1 MKITL
6 LVCLLFTFFMVT
18 YSQTNDYEK
27 LKAEAEKFYQEKS
40 YSRASEIYQK
50 ALQLKLSEKDTRWVK
65 FRLADTLWR
74 SQAATNTSDNTKFDQ
89 ALEQLNILVRDIK
102 REQDRDLVWAEVQE
116 SIGDF
121 WWQRSSTR
129 NWGQATSYYL
139 NALDFWAGS
148 KDLKIARERYLKII
162 FSSSRP
168 LWAESYYYYG
178 YYGNVFSPQ
187 ILENALKI
195 AATDNEKAHAYYLLA
210 MATRYN
216 GNNNQRLQVP
226 EQFEAAIKFGKGS
239 DWYDDALFY
248 YAEWLQ
254 NYGKVIFSEDGQAS
268 YQIDFV
274 GALKLYRQIV
284 SEYEKGETHYF
295 DQAQQRISEITRA
308 YIQLGVSNF
317 FLPDSEIQFSLSYR
331 NITKIDLS
339 FYKVDLT
346 EHVRFTNPN
355 TNSGS
360 WLHQISL
367 EGREKVK
374 SWTKIVENKADYK
387 PISENVILDQK
398 LPLGAY
404 VLEAKNGDIIS
415 KEIILVT
422 NTAILVKT
430 AGKQVLTYFN
440 NAIDGSPIAGASIKL
455 WQRYYNNTLNS
466 YVWKELNLQTNE
478 QGIAVFSITDT
489 IYNQDIFVS
498 ATRDNQQAFSLGY
511 NYYNSA
517 NNLPWRIYAFTD
529 RPAYRPKEEAKWK
542 FIARRYDGSA
552 YSTPANETIEFE
564 VTDPKGAKVKEGK
577 SKLNRFGTAWDSL
590 QLTETMPLGE
600 YRIQFW
606 DEGKRSGIGNAV
618 LFRVEEY
625 KLPEFKVSVKTPE
638 DDGKKKAFRIGEK
651 VEVNIQADYYFGG
664 AVANATVQ
672 VVVYQ
677 NPFYHYYRQ
686 VRDYPWYYD
695 DFESRYYD
703 YYGNGQVIKQETLKT
718 DLEGKAKLVFE
729 TPNYG
734 AQDYEYR
741 IEARVTDSSRREII
755 GSEKIRVTN
764 QRYYVY
770 LNPDRYLCRPEDN
783 LKIKIK
789 TIDANDNATAVEGN
803 LKLVRDYWY
812 EIWLDPN
819 DKEIKGE
826 ELEKLRRQFPQ
837 FPPQT
842 QAGEKPWR
850 LKFRGY
856 EHEVIL
862 TDKITTNKDGEAE
875 FNAKPPKVG
884 YYRLEWASKD
894 KGRAPITSQATF
906 WALNNQT
913 TELGYRYNTV
923 QIILDK
929 DTVRVGEKASVM
941 ITVPNND
948 RYVLFSTEADDL
960 YSYQLLHLTGTV
972 QLVEIPIEQKHVP
985 NIFLQAQMV
994 WDRQVYVDQKQLI
1007 VPPTKNFLTV
1017 DVKADR
1023 EQYQPREEGTLT
1035 INTRDENGQGVAAEI
1050 ALGLVDESVFY
1061 IQSDY
1066 AGDPRQFYFGNK
1078 RSVQVQNFNTFQQ
1091 KRYIRLVPGQQPK
1104 QLVEEGQLQELRA
1117 KANREQGEYD
1127 QDGAIDNRV
1136 MKELPSVAA
1145 DSTSEVVTL
1154 SAQSAEFGRA
1164 EGKAG
1169 AANAPK
1175 PAAPAKALAK
1185 KRDSGAKDEE
1195 KAGLD
1200 DIKAQG
1206 GGEPP
1211 VQVRSDFRSTVFWQ
1225 PDVTTD
1231 AQGRAVVKIKYP
1243 DNLTSWKALA
1253 RVVTTDSQFGIA
1265 ETSTRT
1271 KQPLIVRLQAPRF
1284 FLVGDLT
1291 VVSGV
1296 INNNTDKAI
1305 TVSPSLTTS
1314 GLTITGLFKDGKAL
1328 KGEQVPVEVPANGER
1343 RIDWVVSASKA
1354 GDAKLKVTALNKTY
1368 SDAMENS
1375 YIVYEH
1381 GIEKFITKAGKM
1393 RGSEVTVSL
1402 NIPKERKTETTNL
1415 VVQVAPSMAVT
1426 MLDALPYLIDYP
1438 YGCTEQTM
1446 SRFLPAAIMAK
1457 TLRELGLNPEK
1468 VMGRYF
1474 GGIEEQ
1480 FVNKTQPKGKKD
1492 LAKLDDMVYQGLNRL
1507 YDFQH
1512 SDGGWG
1518 WWKEGSSDHFMTAY
1532 VLWGMT
1538 LAYHANIDLKFDVAK
1553 RASNYLDKELVEEE
1567 RNLDQQAWM
1576 LHALAAFTDSVKGA
1590 KPSEFQRKAFNNLWE
1605 NREKLNAYTRALLAL
1620 TAHYFGEK
1628 EKAMVLVRNLED
1640 GVKRDN
1646 TPDVAVI
1653 ERGAEKSS
1661 ESVIGTAHWGEDGIY
1676 YRWSDGGIESTSFV
1690 LRALLT
1696 IDPQNKLIEP
1706 ITNWLVKNRRG
1717 AQWSNTRDTAI
1728 TILALNDY
1736 LKTSGELKPELEYE
1750 LLVNGK
1756 LITTKKLSGEDAL
1769 AAPSQFPIDRKMI
1782 VDGANEIRIR
1792 RKNGNNPLYFAAQ
1805 ATFFSLENPI
1815 PAAGN
1820 EVFVRRDYYKIVS
1833 KPTLLKGFVY
1843 EKEQMQDKDKIN
1855 SGDRIQVVLTIEAKN
1870 NYEYL
1875 LFEDLKPAG
1884 IEAVQIRSGEALYT
1898 KELKSGTIEKR
1909 FASKISS
1916 AQPIDE
1922 DNSNQSPQASARRVA
1937 LNREALEETVKT
1949 ETQSETDN
1957 LPDDLSREDYTGRSR
1972 WVYQEL
1978 RDRKVA
1984 LFIDKLPEGVWE
1996 IRYEFRAE
2004 TPGEF
2009 HALPVLGHAMYVP
2022 EIRCNSKEI
2031 RISVTE
2037 EQK

>member
-1 MKITL
+1 MKTL
-6 LVCLLFTFFMVT
+6 LLMCLLFTFFMTT
-18 YSQTNDYEK
+18 YSQTNDYER
-27 LKAEAEKFYQEKS
+27 LKAEAEKFYEEKS
-40 YSRASEIYQK
+40 YSRAKEIYEK
-50 ALQLKLSEKDTRWVK
+50 TLELKLSEKETRWVK

-74 SQAATNTSDNTKFDQ
+74 SQAASNTSDNTKFDR
-89 ALEQLNILVRDIK
+89 ALDELNKLVRDIK

-116 SIGDF
+116 SIADF
-121 WWQRSSTR
+121 WWQRSNSR
-129 NWGQATSYYL
+129 SWGQASPYYI

-148 KDLKIARERYLKII
+148 KDLKLAQKRYLKII
-162 FSSSRP
+162 FSSARP
-168 LWAESYYYYG
+168 NWSEEYYYYG

-195 AATDNEKAHAYYLLA
+195 STTDNEKAHAYYLLA

-239 DWYDDALFY
+239 DWYDDALYY

-254 NYGKVIFSEDGQAS
+254 NYGKVVFSEEGQAS
-268 YQIDFV
+268 YLVDFA
-274 GALKLYRQIV
+274 GALKLYRQIL
-284 SEYEKGETHYF
+284 SEYKKGETRYF
-295 DQAQQRISEITRA
+295 DQSQQKINEITRA
-308 YIQLGVSNF
+308 YVQLGVSNF
-317 FLPDSEIQFSLSYR
+317 FLPDSQIQFAINYR
-331 NITKIDLS
+331 NINSIELAI
-339 FYKVDLT
+339 YKVDLT

-355 TNSGS
+355 SSSGS
-360 WLHQISL
+360 WLQEIKL

-374 SWTKIVENKADYK
+374 AWTKTVENKGDYK
-387 PISENVILDQK
+387 PVSENIILEEK
-398 LPLGAY
+398 LPVGAY
-404 VLEAKNGDIIS
+404 VLEAKSGENVS
-415 KEIILVT
+415 KDIILVT

-430 AGKQVLTYFN
+430 SGKQALIYFS
-440 NAIDGSPIAGASIKL
+440 NAIDGSPIAGATIKF
-455 WQRYYNNTLNS
+455 WHRYYNNTLSS
-466 YVWKELNLQTNE
+466 YVWKDLTLQSN
-478 QGIAVFSITDT
+478 QDGIAVFELSESN
-489 IYNQDIFVS
+489 YNQELFVS
-498 ATRDNQQAFSLGY
+498 ANQSSQQAFSTGY
-511 NYYNSA
+511 NYRNSS

-542 FIARRYDGSA
+542 FIARRYNGSV
-552 YSTPANETIEFE
+552 YSTPANETVEFE
-564 VTDPKGAKVKEGK
+564 VTDPRGTKVKEGK
-577 SKLNRFGTAWDSL
+577 SRLNAFGSSWDSL
-590 QLTETMPLGE
+590 QLTESMPLGE
-600 YRIQFW
+600 YRISFW
-606 DEGKRSGIGNAV
+606 DEGKHTSIGDAI

-638 DDGKKKAFRIGEK
+638 EDGKKKAFRVGEK

-686 VRDYPWYYD
+686 TRDYPWYYED
-695 DFESRYYD
+695 SDSRYNN

-718 DLEGKAKLVFE
+718 DLEGRAKLVFE

-770 LNPDRYLCRPEDN
+770 LNPERYLCRPEDN

-789 TIDANDNATAVEGN
+789 TIDANDQAVPVEGN
-803 LKLVRDYWY
+803 VKLVRDYWY

-819 DKEIKGE
+819 DKEVKGE
-826 ELEKLRRQFPQ
+826 ELEKLRRQYPQ
-837 FPPQT
+837 FPPPT
-842 QAGEKPWR
+842 EPGKLSWR

-856 EHEVIL
+856 EHEDIL
-862 TDKITTNKDGEAE
+862 ADKISTNKDGEAE

-894 KGRAPITSQATF
+894 KGRAPITTQTTF

-923 QIILDK
+923 QLVLDK
-929 DTVRVGEKASVM
+929 DTVKVGQKASVM
-941 ITVPNND
+941 VTVPSAD

-985 NIFLQAQMV
+985 NVFLQAQMV
-994 WDRQVYVDQKQLI
+994 WDRQIYTDQKQLI

-1023 EQYQPREEGTLT
+1023 EQYQPREDGTLT
-1035 INTRDENGQGVAAEI
+1035 INTRDENGKGVAAEI

-1066 AGDPRQFYFGNK
+1066 AGDPRQFYFGTK

-1091 KRYIRLVPGQQPK
+1091 KRYIRLISGQQPK
-1104 QLVEEGQLQELRA
+1104 QLVEESQLQELRA
-1117 KANREQGEYD
+1117 KGERRQNESDRFD
-1127 QDGAIDNRV
+1127 QNAAQPVSEAIALD
-1136 MKELPSVAA
+1136 SV
-1145 DSTSEVVTL
+1145 STG
-1154 SAQSAEFGRA
+1154 AEFGRA
-1164 EGKAG
+1164 EGKVG
-1169 AANAPK
+1169 AVNAPK
-1175 PAAPAKALAK
+1175 PAAPGAPAKSLAK

-1195 KAGLD
+1195 RAGLD
-1200 DIKAQG
+1200 DFKEAQKG
-1206 GGEPP
+1206 QSGSEPP

-1225 PDVTTD
+1225 PDITTD
-1231 AQGRAVVKIKYP
+1231 SQGRAVVKIKYP

-1253 RVVTTDSQFGIA
+1253 RVVTPDSQFGIA
-1265 ETSTRT
+1265 EATTRT
-1271 KQPLIVRLQAPRF
+1271 KQPLIIRLQAPRF
-1284 FLVGDLT
+1284 FLMGDLT

-1296 INNNTDKAI
+1296 INNNTDKAM
-1305 TVSPSLTTS
+1305 TVLPSLSAS
-1314 GLTITGLFKDGKAL
+1314 GLNITGLFKDGKAV
-1328 KGEQVPVEVPANGER
+1328 KGEQGPVEVAANGEKR
-1343 RIDWVVSASKA
+1343 VDWVVSASKP
-1354 GDAKLKVTALNKTY
+1354 GDAKLKVIAANKTY

-1393 RGSEVTVSL
+1393 RGSEVAVSL
-1402 NIPKERKTETTNL
+1402 NIPKERKVETTNL

-1457 TLRELGLNPEK
+1457 TLRELGLSPEK

-1474 GGIEEQ
+1474 GGIQEQ

-1518 WWKEGSSDHFMTAY
+1518 WWKEGDSDHFMTAY

-1538 LAYHANIDLKFDVAK
+1538 LAYYADIDLKFDSAK
-1553 RASNYLDKELVEEE
+1553 RAADYLDKELVEEE
-1567 RNLDQQAWM
+1567 RNFDQQAWM
-1576 LHALAAFTDSVKGA
+1576 LHALASFTASVKDA
-1590 KPSEFQRKAFNNLWE
+1590 KPSQFQRKAFNNLWE

-1628 EKAMVLVRNLED
+1628 DKAMILVRNLED
-1640 GVKRDN
+1640 GVKIDN

-1653 ERGAEKSS
+1653 EKGAEKSNG
-1661 ESVIGTAHWGEDGIY
+1661 SVIATAHWGEDGLY
-1676 YRWSDGGIESTSFV
+1676 YCWSDGGVEATSFV

-1706 ITNWLVKNRRG
+1706 VTNWLVKNRRG

-1728 TILALNDY
+1728 TILTLNDY

-1756 LITTKKLSGEDAL
+1756 LIATKKLSGEDAL
-1769 AAPSQFPIDRKMI
+1769 AAPSQFPIDQKMI
-1782 VDGANEIRIR
+1782 LDGANEIRLR
-1792 RKNGNNPLYFAAQ
+1792 RKSGSSALYFAAQ

-1884 IEAVQIRSGEALYT
+1884 VEAVQIRSGEALYT

-1909 FASKISS
+1909 FASKISNS
-1916 AQPIDE
+1916 QNSQADE
-1922 DNSNQSPQASARRVA
+1922 VDLNQAPERKRPLSQ
-1937 LNREALEETVKT
+1937 EALEIIGRENN
-1949 ETQSETDN
+1949 EADN
-1957 LPDDLSREDYTGRSR
+1957 LPDDLSSQDYTGRSR

-2031 RISVTE
+2031 RISVNE
-2037 EQK
+2037 DPR

>member
-1 MKITL
+1 MTKFLFLIS
-6 LVCLLFTFFMVT
+6 LLFIFFMTT
-18 YSQTNDYEK
+18 YSQTNDYER
-27 LKAEAEKFYQEKS
+27 LKSEAERFYEEKS
-40 YSRASEIYQK
+40 YSRANEIYQK
-50 ALQLKLSEKDTRWVK
+50 ALQLKLSDKDNRWVK

-74 SQAATNTSDNTKFDQ
+74 SQASTNTSDNTKFDK
-89 ALEQLNILVRDIK
+89 ALEELNVLVRDIK
-102 REQDRDLVWAEVQE
+102 REQDKDLVWAEVQE
-116 SIGDF
+116 SIADF
-121 WWQRSSTR
+121 WWQRNASRS
-129 NWGQATSYYL
+129 WGQASPYYL
-139 NALDFWAGS
+139 AALDFWAGS
-148 KDLKIARERYLKII
+148 KDLKLARKRYLKII
-162 FSSSRP
+162 FSSAKPS
-168 LWAESYYYYG
+168 WSEEYYYYG

-187 ILENALKI
+187 VLENALKI
-195 AATDNEKAHAYYLLA
+195 SETDNERVHAYYLLA

-216 GNNNQRLQVP
+216 GDYNHRLKVP

-239 DWYDDALFY
+239 DWYDDALFF

-254 NYGKVIFSEDGQAS
+254 NYGNVTFNDSGQPI
-268 YQIDFV
+268 YNIDFA
-274 GALKLYRQIV
+274 GAVNLYKKILND
-284 SEYEKGETHYF
+284 YKKGETRYY
-295 DQAQQRISEITRA
+295 DQAQQRINEITRA
-308 YIQLGVSNF
+308 YVQLGVSNF
-317 FLPDSEIQFSLSYR
+317 FLPDSEIQFSTSYR
-331 NITKIDLS
+331 NINQID
-339 FYKVDLT
+339 FNIYKVDLT
-346 EHVRFTNPN
+346 EDVRFTEPN
-355 TNSGS
+355 TSNGS
-360 WLHQISL
+360 WLQQIKL
-367 EGREKVK
+367 DGREKVS
-374 SWTKIVENKADYK
+374 SWTKTVENKGDYK
-387 PISENVILDQK
+387 PLSETIVLEQK

-404 VLEAKNGDIIS
+404 VIEAKSGNNFS
-415 KEIILVT
+415 REIILVT
-422 NTAILVKT
+422 DTAILVKT
-430 AGKQVLTYFN
+430 SGKQALTYFN
-440 NAIDGSPIAGASIKL
+440 NAIDGSPISGASVKL
-455 WQRYYNNTLNS
+455 WQRYYNTTVNS
-466 YVWKELNLQTNE
+466 YIWKELTLQTN
-478 QGIAVFSITDT
+478 QDGIAIFDLSNT
-489 IYNQDIFVS
+489 IYNQEIFVS
-498 ATRDNQQAFSLGY
+498 AIQNSRQAFSLGSSY
-511 NYYNSA
+511 HNNA
-517 NNLPWRIYAFTD
+517 NAFPWRIYAFTD

-542 FIARRYDGSA
+542 FIARRYNGSV
-552 YSTPANETIEFE
+552 YSTPSNELIEFE

-577 SKLNRFGTAWDSL
+577 TKLNAFGSAWDSL
-590 QLTETMPLGE
+590 QLTENMTLGE
-600 YRIQFW
+600 YRIRFW
-606 DEGKRSGIGNAV
+606 DEGKKTGIGDAV
-618 LFRVEEY
+618 LFRIEEY
-625 KLPEFKVSVKTPE
+625 KLPEFKVSVKLPE
-638 DDGKKKAFRIGEK
+638 EDGKKKAFRVGEK

-664 AVANATVQ
+664 AVSNATVQ

-686 VRDYPWYYD
+686 VRDYPWYYED
-695 DFESRYYD
+695 DNRYNY

-718 DLEGKAKLVFE
+718 DQEGKAKLIFE

-789 TIDANDNATAVEGN
+789 TIDANDQAVPVEGN
-803 LKLVRDYWY
+803 IKLVRDYWY

-819 DKEIKGE
+819 NKEVKGE
-826 ELEKLRRQFPQ
+826 ELEKLRRQLPQ
-837 FPPQT
+837 FPPPT
-842 QAGEKPWR
+842 EPGKEAWR
-850 LKFRGY
+850 LKIRGY
-856 EHEVIL
+856 EHEEIL
-862 TDKITTNKDGEAE
+862 TDKISTNKNGEAE

-884 YYRLEWASKD
+884 YYRLEWSSKD
-894 KGRAPITSQATF
+894 KGRAPINSQATF

-929 DTVRVGEKASVM
+929 DTVRVGQKASVM

-985 NIFLQAQMV
+985 NIFLQAMMV
-994 WDRQVYVDQKQLI
+994 WDRQVYTDQKQLI
-1007 VPPTKNFLTV
+1007 VPPTQNFLTV
-1017 DVKADR
+1017 DVKADK

-1035 INTRDENGQGVAAEI
+1035 ISAKDENGQGVAAEI

-1078 RSVQVQNFNTFQQ
+1078 RSIQIQNFNTFQQ
-1091 KRYIRLVPGQQPK
+1091 KRYLRLVRGQQPK
-1104 QLVEEGQLQELRA
+1104 QLVEESQLKELDASGNRRQNQVVDGLDQNTAQALSESVATDSSELR
-1117 KANREQGEYD
+1117 
-1127 QDGAIDNRV
+1127 
-1136 MKELPSVAA
+1136 S
-1145 DSTSEVVTL
+1145 
-1154 SAQSAEFGRA
+1154 FGRA
-1164 EGKAG
+1164 EGKVG
-1169 AANAPK
+1169 AANAPA
-1175 PAAPAKALAK
+1175 PASVAPAKSLAK
-1185 KRDSGAKDEE
+1185 KRDSSAKDEE
-1195 KAGLD
+1195 RASGLD
-1200 DIKAQG
+1200 DFREKGQG
-1206 GGEPP
+1206 GGGGQEPP
-1211 VQVRSDFRSTVFWQ
+1211 VQVRTDFRSTVFWQ

-1231 AQGRAVVKIKYP
+1231 AQGHAVIKVKYP
-1243 DNLTSWKALA
+1243 DNLTGWKALA
-1253 RVVTTDSQFGIA
+1253 RVITTGSQFGIA
-1265 ETSTRT
+1265 EASTRT

-1296 INNNTDKAI
+1296 INNNTDKAM
-1305 TVSPSLTTS
+1305 TVLPSLTTS
-1314 GLTITGLFKDGKAL
+1314 GLTITGLFKDGKPV
-1328 KGEQVPVEVPANGER
+1328 KGEQGSVEVAANGEAR
-1343 RIDWVVSASKA
+1343 VDWVVSASKA
-1354 GDAKLKVTALNKTY
+1354 GDAKIKVTALNKTY

-1393 RGSEVTVSL
+1393 RGSEVAVNL
-1402 NIPKERKTETTNL
+1402 NIPKERKADTTNL
-1415 VVQVAPSMAVT
+1415 VVSIAPSMAVT

-1457 TLRELGLNPEK
+1457 TLRELGLNPET

-1474 GGIEEQ
+1474 GGIEQQ

-1492 LAKLDDMVYQGLNRL
+1492 LSKLNDMVYQGLNRL

-1518 WWKEGSSDHFMTAY
+1518 WWKDGESDHFMSAY

-1538 LAYHANIDLKFDVAK
+1538 LAYYADIDLKFDSAK
-1553 RASNYLDKELVEEE
+1553 RAADYLDKELIEEE
-1567 RNLDQQAWM
+1567 RNFDQQAWM
-1576 LHALAAFTDSVKGA
+1576 LHALATFTASVKGA
-1590 KPSEFQRKAFNNLWE
+1590 KPSEFQRKAFNNIWE
-1605 NREKLNAYTRALLAL
+1605 NRDKLNAYTRALLAL
-1620 TAHYFGEK
+1620 TAHHFGDK
-1628 EKAMVLVRNLED
+1628 EKAMVLIRNLED
-1640 GVKRDN
+1640 GVKIDN
-1646 TPDVAVI
+1646 SPDIAVI
-1653 ERGAEKSS
+1653 EKGAEKSS
-1661 ESVIGTAHWGEDGIY
+1661 DSVIATAHWGEDGIY

-1706 ITNWLVKNRRG
+1706 VTNWLVKNRRG

-1736 LKTSGELKPELEYE
+1736 LKVSGELKPEIEYE

-1756 LITTKKLSGEDAL
+1756 LLITKKLSGEDAL

-1782 VDGANEIRIR
+1782 LDGANEIRIR

-1909 FASKISS
+1909 FG
-1916 AQPIDE
+1916 
-1922 DNSNQSPQASARRVA
+1922 NSNLKPESSQAVPEADPSQSQAISRRRPVSQ
-1937 LNREALEETVKT
+1937 EVLETIDKSGV
-1949 ETQSETDN
+1949 SEE

-2037 EQK
+2037 ENK

>member
-1 MKITL
+1 
-6 LVCLLFTFFMVT
+6 MVT
-18 YSQTNDYEK
+18 YSQNNDYEQ
-27 LKAEAEKFYQEKS
+27 LKTEAEKFYQEKS
-40 YSRASEIYQK
+40 YSRANEIYQK
-50 ALQLKLSEKDTRWVK
+50 ASQLKLSEKDTRWVK

-74 SQAATNTSDNTKFDQ
+74 SQAASSTPDSTKFDK
-89 ALEQLNILVRDIK
+89 AFEQLNILVRDIK

-121 WWQRSSTR
+121 FWQRNNSR
-129 NWGQATSYYL
+129 NWGQATNYYL
-139 NALDFWAGS
+139 VALDFWAGS
-148 KDLKIARERYLKII
+148 KDLKLARSRYLKII
-162 FSSSRP
+162 FSSARP
-168 LWAESYYYYG
+168 TWAEPYYYYG

-187 ILENALKI
+187 ILENALKLSE
-195 AATDNEKAHAYYLLA
+195 TDNEKAHAYYLLA

-216 GNNNQRLQVP
+216 GDNNQRLRVP

-254 NYGKVIFSEDGQAS
+254 NYGKVTFSEDGQAQT
-268 YQIDFV
+268 QIDYA
-274 GALKLYRQIV
+274 GALKLYRQIITD
-284 SEYEKGETHYF
+284 YKKGETRYF
-295 DQAQQRISEITRA
+295 DQAQQKINEITKA
-308 YIQLGVSNF
+308 YVQIGVSNF
-317 FLPDSEIQFSLSYR
+317 FLPESEVQFSISYR
-331 NITKIDLS
+331 NLNQIDLAL
-339 FYKVDLT
+339 YKVDLT
-346 EHVRFTNPN
+346 EHVRFTEPN
-355 TNSGS
+355 ISSGS
-360 WLHQISL
+360 WLQQIKL
-367 EGREKVK
+367 DGREKVK
-374 SWTKIVENKADYK
+374 AWTKTVENKGDYK
-387 PISENVILDQK
+387 PVSENIILDQK
-398 LPLGAY
+398 LAVGAY
-404 VLEAKNGDIIS
+404 VIEGKSGSNSSREL
-415 KEIILVT
+415 ILVT
-422 NTAILVKT
+422 NTALLVKT
-430 AGKQVLTYFN
+430 SGKQVLTYFN
-440 NAIDGSPIAGASIKL
+440 NAIDGAPVAGATVKL
-455 WQRYYNNTLNS
+455 WQRYYNNTINS
-466 YVWKELNLQTNE
+466 YVWKELNLQTN
-478 QGIAVFSITDT
+478 QDGIAVFDITT
-489 IYNQDIFVS
+489 STTSNQDIFVS
-498 ATRDNQQAFSLGY
+498 ATRDNRQAFSLGY
-511 NYYNSA
+511 NYYNSY
-517 NNLPWRIYAFTD
+517 NNQPWRIYAFTD

-542 FIARRYDGSA
+542 FIARRYNGSV
-552 YSTPANETIEFE
+552 YSTPANEVVEFE
-564 VTDPKGAKVKEGK
+564 VTDPKGSKVKEGK
-577 SKLNRFGTAWDSL
+577 TKLNAFGSAWDSL
-590 QLTETMPLGE
+590 ALTETMPLGE

-606 DEGKRSGIGNAV
+606 DEGKHTGIGSAT
-618 LFRVEEY
+618 LFRIEEY

-638 DDGKKKAFRIGEK
+638 EDGKRKAFRVGEK

-672 VVVYQ
+672 VLVYQ

-686 VRDYPWYYD
+686 PRDYAWYYE
-695 DFESRYYD
+695 DFDSRYNYN
-703 YYGNGQVIKQETLKT
+703 YGNGQIIKQETLKT
-718 DLEGKAKLVFE
+718 DQEGKAKLVFE

-770 LNPDRYLCRPEDN
+770 LNPERYLCRPEDN

-789 TIDANDNATAVEGN
+789 TIDANDQAVPVEGN
-803 LKLVRDYWY
+803 IKLVRDYWY
-812 EIWLDPN
+812 DIWLDPN
-819 DKEIKGE
+819 DKEVKGE
-826 ELEKLRRQFPQ
+826 ELEKIRRQFPQ
-837 FPPQT
+837 FPPPT
-842 QAGEKPWR
+842 EPGKKPWR

-856 EHEVIL
+856 EHEDIL
-862 TDKITTNKDGEAE
+862 TDKITTNKNGEAE

-894 KGRAPITSQATF
+894 KGRAPITTQTTF

-923 QIILDK
+923 QMILDK
-929 DTVRVGEKASVM
+929 DTVKVGQKASVM
-941 ITVPNND
+941 ITVPSND

-985 NIFLQAQMV
+985 NIFLQAMMV
-994 WDRQVYVDQKQLI
+994 WDRQVFTDQKQLI
-1007 VPPTKNFLTV
+1007 VPPTQNFLTV
-1017 DVKADR
+1017 DVKSDR
-1023 EQYQPREEGTLT
+1023 EQYQPREEGTFT
-1035 INTRDENGQGVAAEI
+1035 INARDENGQGVAAEI

-1066 AGDPRQFYFGNK
+1066 AGDPRQFYFGTK
-1078 RSVQVQNFNTFQQ
+1078 RSIQVQNFNTFQQ
-1091 KRYIRLVPGQQPK
+1091 KRYLRLVAGQESK
-1104 QLVEEGQLQELRA
+1104 QLIEEGQLQELRT
-1117 KANREQGEYD
+1117 KKREQGEYD
-1127 QDGAIDNRV
+1127 QDGAGNRLAAA
-1136 MKELPSVAA
+1136 ESVA
-1145 DSTSEVVTL
+1145 DV
-1154 SAQSAEFGRA
+1154 SAQSSAEFGRA

-1169 AANAPK
+1169 AMRANAPQ
-1175 PAAPAKALAK
+1175 PATAPAKSLAK
-1185 KRDSGAKDEE
+1185 KRDSGAKDDERVGGDSFKE
-1195 KAGLD
+1195 KG
-1200 DIKAQG
+1200 QRG
-1206 GGEPP
+1206 GEGGQEPP

-1231 AQGRAVVKIKYP
+1231 AQGKAVVKIKYP
-1243 DNLTSWKALA
+1243 DNLTGWKAVA
-1253 RVVTTDSQFGIA
+1253 RVVTTGTQFGIA
-1265 ETSTRT
+1265 EAATRT

-1291 VVSGV
+1291 VVSAV
-1296 INNNTDKAI
+1296 INNNTDKAM
-1305 TVSPSLTTS
+1305 TVAPSISTAGVTV
-1314 GLTITGLFKDGKAL
+1314 TGLFKDGKSV
-1328 KGEQVPVEVPANGER
+1328 KGEQGSVEVAANGETR
-1343 RIDWVVSASKA
+1343 VDWVVSASKA
-1354 GDAKLKVTALNKTY
+1354 GDAKVKVTALNKTY

-1381 GIEKFITKAGKM
+1381 GIEKFVAKSGKM
-1393 RGSEVTVSL
+1393 RGNELTVSL
-1402 NIPKERKTETTNL
+1402 NIPKERKPETTNL

-1457 TLRELGLNPEK
+1457 TLRDLGLSPET

-1474 GGIEEQ
+1474 GGIEQQ

-1492 LAKLDDMVYQGLNRL
+1492 LAKLNDMVNQGLNRL

-1518 WWKEGSSDHFMTAY
+1518 WWKEGESDHFMTAY

-1538 LAYHANIDLKFDVAK
+1538 LAYYADIDLKFDSAK
-1553 RASNYLDKELVEEE
+1553 RAADYLNKELVEEE
-1567 RNLDQQAWM
+1567 SNFDQQAWM
-1576 LHALAAFTDSVKGA
+1576 LHALTVFQASVKNT
-1590 KPSEFQRKAFNNLWE
+1590 KPSEFQLKAFNNIWE
-1605 NREKLNAYTRALLAL
+1605 NRDKLNAYTRALLAL
-1620 TAHYFGEK
+1620 SAHHLGERD
-1628 EKAMVLVRNLED
+1628 KAMVLVRNLED

-1653 ERGAEKSS
+1653 DRGVEKSN
-1661 ESVIGTAHWGEDGIY
+1661 ETVIGTAHWGEDGLY
-1676 YRWSDGGIESTSFV
+1676 YRWSDGGIEATSFV

-1706 ITNWLVKNRRG
+1706 VTNWLVKNRRG

-1728 TILALNDY
+1728 TILTLNDY
-1736 LKTSGELKPELEYE
+1736 LKTSGELKPDLEYE

-1756 LITTKKLSGEDAL
+1756 LVVTKKLSGEDAL

-1792 RKNGNNPLYFAAQ
+1792 RKGGNSALYFAAQ

-1820 EVFVRRDYYKIVS
+1820 EIFARRDYYKLVS

-1898 KELKSGTIEKR
+1898 KELKSGAIEKR
-1909 FASKISS
+1909 FASPNVSS
-1916 AQPIDE
+1916 NSTAQPITE
-1922 DNSNQSPQASARRVA
+1922 VEANNAPQRKRP
-1937 LNREALEETVKT
+1937 LNPEVEEMIDR
-1949 ETQSETDN
+1949 QGETDN
-1957 LPDDLSREDYTGRSR
+1957 LPDDLSSQDYTGRSR

-2031 RISVTE
+2031 RITVTE
-2037 EQK
+2037 EKK